1 MSNTIEKLEVSLTE
15 AQDAYYTGI
24 PIMTDAEYDAL
35 ADGLRTLDPTNA
47 VLQRVGSTLKDSRLQ
62 KVQHSI
68 PMNSLNKVNSEKEFR
83 TWVKG
88 TNSEKFVLQE
98 KLDGLSVE
106 LVYKNGKFK
115 DAISRGTGEIGESI
129 GHTVSHMKNVF
140 DKLPGFT
147 GSLRGEIIF
156 TKSAFKGCFGDDSKK
171 HGYSNP
177 RNAAAGLARSKTV
190 DPVTDKI
197 SVIYYDCDADNTNF
211 EKEHH
216 KIRFMEND
224 LKVKCVTTKVVGL
237 ENAIEWYRFYED
249 ARKGLD
255 HEIDGLVFKVNSIEI
270 QNKLGSTNQRPAGQI
285 ALKFSNEMRKTIL
298 KDVTWQVGLTG
309 RITPVAVFQKVHI
322 DGVDIV
328 NASLHNVSNMANLG
342 VYPGAEVLVSRRNQ
356 VIPFLERVIKPA
368 KTNEFGY
375 PKACPICSARTQF
388 EGEFLVCPNA
398 DCPAKKSGDI
408 AKWVRV
414 LEIDNVG
421 DSFIAAALKS
431 KIIEDPADLYVLSED
446 TIALL
451 DRQGPAS
458 AKKIIRNIN
467 KAKEL
472 PLPKFLAALNISNAS
487 VSTFEALAKGGF
499 DSIDS
504 IQQATWKDFTGVPGI
519 GEITAKAVCTGVQNK
534 AKLISKLL
542 KNGVCIK
549 KKIIGKLTG
558 ESFCFT
564 GEISIKRPDAMKF
577 VEALG
582 GEVKSSVSMGLTYLV
597 QSNPNSSSTKAQ
609 KARQYG
615 TKVIGEKEFFDL
627 VDFSFKKLKELNQ

>member
-1 MSNTIEKLEVSLTE
+1 MPNVIEKLEKLLTE
-15 AQDAYYTGI
+15 AQDAYYTST
-24 PIMTDAEYDAL
+24 PIMDDSEYDAL
-35 ADGLRTLDPTNA
+35 ADELRTLDPTNA
-47 VLQRVGSTLKDSRLQ
+47 VLQRIGTTLKDSRLQ
-62 KVQHSI
+62 KVQHS
-68 PMNSLNKVNSEKEFR
+68 MAMGSLNKVNSEKEFR
-83 TWVKG
+83 SWVDG
-88 TNSEKFVLQE
+88 TGSEKFVLQE

-115 DAISRGTGEIGESI
+115 VAISRGTGLEGEDVT
-129 GHTVSHMKNVF
+129 HTVSKMKNVF
-140 DKLPGFT
+140 EKLSSFT

-156 TKSAFKGCFGDDSKK
+156 TKSAFKKCFGDDSKK

-197 SVIYYDCDADNTNF
+197 SVIYYDCDADNVNF

-270 QNKLGSTNQRPAGQI
+270 QNKLGNTNNRPKGQI

-298 KDVTWQVGLTG
+298 KDVEWQVGLTG

-328 NASLHNVSNMANLG
+328 NASLHNVRNMEKLG
-342 VYPGAEVLVSRRNQ
+342 VYPAAEVLVSRRNQ
-356 VIPFLERVIKPA
+356 VIPCLEQVIKPA

-375 PKACPICSARTQF
+375 PKTCPICAANTKF
-388 EGEFLVCPNA
+388 EGEFLVCPDA

-408 AKWVRV
+408 AKWVQV

-421 DSFIAAALKS
+421 DSFITAALKA

-458 AKKIIRNIN
+458 AKKIVRNIN
-467 KAKEL
+467 KTREL
-472 PLPKFLAALNISNAS
+472 PLPKFLAALNIPNAS

-499 DSIDS
+499 DSIDAVLNADWTEFLKV
-504 IQQATWKDFTGVPGI
+504 QGI
-519 GEITAKAVCTGVQNK
+519 GETTAQAVQRGLKNK
-534 AKLISKLL
+534 RKLISKLL

-549 KKIIGKLTG
+549 RKVIGKLTG
-558 ESFCFT
+558 KSFCFT
-564 GEISIKRPDAMKF
+564 GEISIKRPDAIKF
-577 VEALG
+577 VESLG
-582 GEVKSSVSMGLTYLV
+582 GEVKSSVSMGLTYLI

-627 VDFSFKKLKELNQ
+627 VDFSFKRLKELNQ